1 MAPNNNAVTTISL
14 GQINTSLTGKNTLYL
29 DAASLF
35 DKNLHGPVKQIL
47 GTFVNEETLPNSA
60 YIYIKKNEG
69 FVKGEFDVVE
79 TVSGKIYLSP
89 KNLKGVGNSLFGRNI
104 INGING
110 FSDNIATILS
120 QRGLSLNDFK
130 LLQQKRYDLM
140 TIVEKAH
147 IDAIRNSIPIPDG
160 NTLLQKVIPKN
171 QIQSFIDVPNDNFR
185 KVGGF
190 VSTAKD
196 AKHLNTFE
204 DVYQGMRLDYPG
216 TQFNLSDG
224 SFGVIR
230 YKTPTPNLTVPKL
243 PEVTGDL
250 PYTGNGFTG
259 GNNGKL
265 GTPEWKPPYNTPTE
279 GSELWEVFSDGT
291 EVLRAKISTAQN
303 KFIPVP

>member
-1 MAPNNNAVTTISL
+1 MNFKKWMYSL
-14 GQINTSLTGKNTLYL
+14 VLVLFFTVPSLAEKNV
-29 DAASLF
+29 F
-35 DKNLHGPVKQIL
+35 L
-47 GTFVNEETLPNSA
+47 GEGEEL
-60 YIYIKKNEG
+60 
-69 FVKGEFDVVE
+69 VQ
-79 TVSGKIYLSP
+79 
-89 KNLKGVGNSLFGRNI
+89 GVGNSLFGRSI
-104 INGING
+104 VNGING
-110 FSDNIATILS
+110 FSDNVASILS

-140 TIVEKAH
+140 TIAEKAH

-230 YKTPTPNLTVPKL
+230 YKTPNPNLTVPKL

-265 GTPEWKPPYNTPTE
+265 GAPEWKSPYNTPNE

-291 EVLRAKISTAQN
+291 EVLKAKFSTAQN